1 MPGLAPNID
10 NYTVPGGIKLFF
22 NDGSGERDLGNIV
35 DLDLE
40 PSSEELEH
48 KTNRSGKRRT
58 DKVLS
63 LEDKLLLKF
72 KLDEPVIEN
81 LKYLFRGGSIEPQGA
96 GTGSRTDDKL
106 TLSGTAFQSAGPY
119 YGLSSVTVR
128 QFLDY
133 VFLYDG
139 ATYNDHSAEADTL
152 DGTPF
157 DLMADSGDHLYLGKL
172 TKFKEAYFDFAV
184 VGSYGARTWEYWNGS
199 AWSALVVSG
208 AAEDF
213 SADGK
218 ITFTLPADWAQTI
231 VNSAQAYFIRVSVAS
246 VTTPATVNEIRQNG
260 VLNTD
265 YVVDAGSAENS
276 ARQEGRIARL
286 SGGMFVD
293 GEEVKVSFTYTT
305 WTSIKMGLF
314 TGALV
319 EGSARLEMHPASG
332 RGLQHDYIFPK
343 AVIRPGGSVPF
354 DDSKWMEVPFEL
366 QVLDDSENNPDYPM
380 GYILSN
386 ETS

>member
-35 DLDLE
+35 GLDLE
-40 PSSEELEH
+40 PSSDELEH

-81 LKYLFRGGSIEPQGA
+81 LKYLFKGGSIEPQGA
-96 GTGSRTDDKL
+96 GTGSRTDDKR
-106 TLSGTAFQSAGPY
+106 TLSGTAFQSVGPY

-139 ATYNDHSAEADTL
+139 AAYADNSAEVDIL

-157 DLMADSGDHLYLGKL
+157 DLMADSGNYLYLGKL

-184 VGSYGARTWEYWNGS
+184 VGSYGARTWEYWNGT

-218 ITFTLPADWAQTI
+218 ITFTPPADWAQTI
-231 VNSAQAYFIRVSVAS
+231 INSAQAYFIRVSVAS

-260 VLNTD
+260 VLNAD
-265 YVVDAGSAENS
+265 YSLDAGASEAG
-276 ARQEGRIARL
+276 ARRDGRIARI
-286 SGGMFVD
+286 SGGMFAD
-293 GEEVKVSFTYTT
+293 GEEVKVSFSYST

-319 EGSARLEMHPASG
+319 EGSARLEMHPSSG
-332 RGLQHDYIFPK
+332 RGIQHAYVFPK
-343 AVIRPGGSVPF
+343 AVIRPSGAVPF

-380 GYILSN
+380 GYVLSN

>member
-22 NDGSGERDLGNIV
+22 NDGSGERDLGNIAE
-35 DLDLE
+35 LNME
-40 PSSEELEH
+40 PNTDELEH
-48 KTNRSGKRRT
+48 KTNRGGKRRT
-58 DKVLS
+58 DKVLTI
-63 LEDKLLLKF
+63 EDKLTFKF

-81 LKYLFRGGSIEPQGA
+81 LKYFFRGGNIESQGA
-96 GTGSRTDDKL
+96 GAGSRTDDKL
-106 TLSGTAFQSAGPY
+106 TLDDTAFVSVGPY
-119 YGLSSVTVR
+119 YGLSAVIVR

-139 ATYNDHSAEADTL
+139 ADYVDNSAEADTL

-157 DLMADSGDHLYLGKL
+157 DGLKDSNDKLYLGKL
-172 TKFKEAYFDFAV
+172 TRFKEAYFDFAV
-184 VGSYGARTWEYWNGS
+184 NGSYGSRTWEYWNGS

-208 AAEDF
+208 TAEPMN
-213 SADGK
+213 ADGK
-218 ITFTLPADWAQTI
+218 ISFTPPSDWAQTM
-231 VNSAQAYFIRVSVAS
+231 VNGATAYFIRVSVAS

-265 YVVDAGSAENS
+265 YTLDAGSAAAS
-276 ARQEGRIARL
+276 RRQDGRLARI
-286 SGGMFVD
+286 SGGMFAD
-293 GEEVKVSFTYTT
+293 GEEVKVSFSYAT
-305 WTSIKMGLF
+305 WTSFKMGLF
-314 TGALV
+314 TGAIV
-319 EGSARLEMHPASG
+319 EGSARLEMHPLSG
-332 RGLQHDYIFPK
+332 MGIQHDYIFPK
-343 AVIRPGGSVPF
+343 AVIKPGGSVPF
-354 DDSKWMEVPFEL
+354 DDTKWMEVPFEL